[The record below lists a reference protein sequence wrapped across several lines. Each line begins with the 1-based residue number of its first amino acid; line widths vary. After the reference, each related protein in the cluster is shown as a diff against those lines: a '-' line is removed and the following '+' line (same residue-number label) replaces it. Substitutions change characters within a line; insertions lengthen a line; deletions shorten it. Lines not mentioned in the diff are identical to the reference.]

1 MTYSRD
7 TETLGKLAG
16 DRKAL
21 TPVTLAEWVNS
32 GRCPPEAL
40 REAGWLVIELKLA
53 AVRAKLGTDVRWAGA
68 EDYRPALDRMKVNAD
83 SIVCWWREDQQIEG
97 WDEDAD
103 ADTDPSGMADWWN
116 SMPLEERPIEADWE
130 NLRRP
135 KRVIKNTSSLDL
147 LVKQYNATPEAERP
161 KHFPL
166 DPVVQ
171 AWIES
176 QDSGSPVLNADA
188 QPDGEISSQDYLPGF
203 QRYQQAVRQAVGKD
217 AKEKN
222 GQDVHAA
229 LERLGAVREKHGEL
243 LPEDYVD
250 LLVGMLRAA
259 DCDRHQ
265 GACPVAKGAAEYIK
279 TLIARLGML
288 RDLEH
293 GRVTR
298 ALDYALGHE
307 KYGKDLLR
315 MYLNRGRLQRASA
328 G

>member
-40 REAGWLVIELKLA
+40 REAGWLFIELRLA
-53 AVRAKLGTDVRWAGA
+53 AVRAKLGTDVRWWGDG
-68 EDYRPALDRMKVNAD
+68 DYRPVLDRMAVNAD

-116 SMPLEERPIEADWE
+116 SMPLEERPIKADWE

-135 KRVIKNTSSLDL
+135 KPKTTNTSSLDL
-147 LVKQYNATPEAERP
+147 LVKQYNATREAERP

-166 DPVVQ
+166 HPVVQ
-171 AWIES
+171 AWIKS
-176 QDSGSPVLNADA
+176 RVSGSPVPNADA
-188 QPDGEISSQDYLPGF
+188 QPDCELSSGDFILAF
-203 QRYQQAVRQAVGKD
+203 QRYRQDVRQAVRKD

-222 GQDVHAA
+222 GQDVHTA
-229 LERLGAVREKHGEL
+229 LKRATGAMEKHGEL
-243 LPEDYVD
+243 RTEDYVD
-250 LLVGMLRAA
+250 LLVGLLRAA
-259 DCDRHQ
+259 DCERHQ
-265 GACPVAKGAAEYIK
+265 EPCPVAKPDAEYIK
-279 TLIARLGML
+279 KLIALLGTL
-288 RDLEH
+288 EDLEH

-298 ALDYALGHE
+298 ALDYALGHK

-315 MYLNRGRLQRASA
+315 MYLNQREPTAS
-328 G
+328 

>member
-68 EDYRPALDRMKVNAD
+68 EDYRPALDRMEVNAD

-97 WDEDAD
+97 WDAD
-103 ADTDPSGMADWWN
+103 ADTDRSGMADWWN

-147 LVKQYNATPEAERP
+147 LVKQYKATPEAERP

-166 DPVVQ
+166 DPIVQ

-176 QDSGSPVLNADA
+176 QDSGSPVPNADA
-188 QPDGEISSQDYLPGF
+188 QPDCELSSEDFILAF
-203 QRYQQAVRQAVGKD
+203 QRYRQDVRQAVGKD

-222 GQDVHAA
+222 GQDVHTA
-229 LERLGAVREKHGEL
+229 LEPAMGAREKHGEL
-243 LPEDYVD
+243 RTEDYVD
-250 LLVGMLRAA
+250 LLVGLLRAA
-259 DCDRHQ
+259 DCQRHQ
-265 GACPVAKGAAEYIK
+265 DPCPVAKRAAEDIK
-279 TLIARLGML
+279 KLIALLGTL
-288 RDLEH
+288 GDLEH

-298 ALDYALGHE
+298 ALDYALGVCP
-307 KYGKDLLR
+307 R
-315 MYLNRGRLQRASA
+315 NNILNDMRH
-328 G
+328 